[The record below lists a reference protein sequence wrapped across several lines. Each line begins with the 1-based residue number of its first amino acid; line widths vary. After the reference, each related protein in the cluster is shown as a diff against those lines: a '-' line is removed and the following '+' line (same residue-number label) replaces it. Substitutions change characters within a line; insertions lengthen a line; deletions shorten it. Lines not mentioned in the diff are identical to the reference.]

1 MDDPHDIA
9 QTACLICMGRK
20 RVLVG
25 MSFPP
30 KSTIGVKYEYEP
42 CPSCQQGPHSF
53 YARRTMQILIET
65 RTRREARNDAP

>member
-1 MDDPHDIA
+1 MDEIGS
-9 QTACLICMGRK
+9 TACLICMGRK

-42 CPSCQQGPHSF
+42 CPSCQPGPHSF
-53 YARRTMQILIET
+53 HARRTMQVLIET
-65 RTRREARNDAP
+65 REKREARNE